1 MIMNKIKNQFIF
13 TLLVLIFPLSALAY
27 SYSGYKWFQWP
38 FTTVTVDIDP
48 TGRNNAENLA
58 IVNAMSVW
66 RNAGAKFYY
75 VDTTTSGNNFGY
87 YYDSNTRTLAYN
99 HIDVDW
105 LGYITKTYVRVNTY
119 HPWSTNGSPLGY
131 DFQSMAAH
139 ELGHGLRLDD
149 ISNYTEATM
158 YQSMQTGET
167 KKRTLDTDDINGI
180 KYIYGS
186 L

>member
-1 MIMNKIKNQFIF
+1 MIKIKKSLILA
-13 TLLVLIFPLSALAY
+13 LLALILPVSALAY

-38 FTTVTVDIDP
+38 GTIVTVDIDP
-48 TGRNNAENLA
+48 TGRNQAENLA
-58 IVNAMSVW
+58 IMNAMSVW

-75 VDTTTSGNNFGY
+75 VDTTTSGNDFGY
-87 YYDSNTRTLAYN
+87 YYNSGTSTLAYN
-99 HIDVDW
+99 YIDVDW

-119 HPWSTNGSPLGY
+119 YPWATDGSPLAY
-131 DFQSMAAH
+131 DFESMAAH
-139 ELGHGLRLDD
+139 ELGHGLRLSD

-158 YQSMQTGET
+158 YQSMAKGET
-167 KKRTLDTDDINGI
+167 KKRTLDTDDVNGI